1 MPRLGQ
7 DGTVWWRDV
16 TATGAAAKQQN
27 AFKATAGFTCFLLAD
42 VLQKHWSGWP
52 CPELLAVLGK
62 RICKRWAVI
71 NLKFCVIIAPLAKLG
86 QSADALGAWNGLHAL

>member
-16 TATGAAAKQQN
+16 TAIGAAAKQQN
-27 AFKATAGFTCFLLAD
+27 AFKATAGFACFLLAD

-52 CPELLAVLGK
+52 CPELLAVFGK
-62 RICKRWAVI
+62 RICKR
-71 NLKFCVIIAPLAKLG
+71 
-86 QSADALGAWNGLHAL
+86 